1 MQNNRICND
10 QKGYKLKQKL
20 KKNIPNQFKTVC
32 NYLQYAFV
40 IFSHQKKT
48 KKNQIRVPN
57 KKKVKARRAPKK
69 KENEKRKVRRE

>member
-1 MQNNRICND
+1 MQLFTICFCNIFAP
-10 QKGYKLKQKL
+10 
-20 KKNIPNQFKTVC
+20 KKP
-32 NYLQYAFV
+32 
-40 IFSHQKKT
+40 